1 MKYRESQTDI
11 SLRKWFTNS
20 LEHALLRK
28 VALEHGRLRSLS
40 SFEIKI
46 DYPLLAI
53 AGRNGS
59 GKSTLLA
66 MIACAY
72 HSDEDKHI
80 MSGKRKPYYTFADF
94 FIQHSDEVPQEGI
107 AIGYYIAH
115 NSWKPAKTVPTGKGI
130 GKQVRS
136 KKKGGKWNN
145 YDKRVE
151 RQVIFL
157 GIERIVPHSEK
168 SQSKSYAKLFIF
180 NGDELGCE
188 NEIRENVGYILNK
201 EYGDFKFVSHS
212 RYRLPIVT
220 YEGKTIS
227 GFNMGAGENA
237 LFEIFSILYSAKP
250 GALIIVDEIELGLHA
265 EAQVKL
271 IERLKLASHKRKL
284 QIIFTTHSDII
295 FGCIP
300 DDARVYIENINSKTI
315 INTEISPEYAF
326 GKLSSENSQELDVL
340 VEDVVA
346 AKLLSNILPSSIR
359 SRLQIEVIG
368 SASSLARQM
377 AAIFQRGMKNK
388 VITVFDGDQKRLYRD
403 NLKCAHSM
411 LEKNHEDFTQ
421 WFSEN
426 INYLPGDEWPEKWI
440 IKKNLEYVNNLSKL
454 VNGEPDVTIAALNRG
469 AGSEKHKEFYEAALL
484 LGVNE
489 SEMLDRCCINLAIMC
504 PDSLS
509 YLVDF
514 IKIKLSE

>member
-1 MKYRESQTDI
+1 MKYRDSQTDL
-11 SLRKWFTNS
+11 SLRKWFSNS
-20 LEHALLRK
+20 LDHALLRK
-28 VALEHGRLRSLS
+28 VSLELGMLRSLS
-40 SFEIKI
+40 SFKIKI

-72 HSDEDKHI
+72 HSDEDQHLLI
-80 MSGKRKPYYTFADF
+80 GKRKPYYTFADF

-107 AIGYYIAH
+107 TIGYEIAY
-115 NSWKPAKTVPTGKGI
+115 NDWRVSKRFPDGKGF
-130 GKQVRS
+130 GRQLRT

-145 YDKRVE
+145 YDTRAH

-180 NGDELGCE
+180 NGDALGCE

-201 EYGDFKFVSHS
+201 KYDDFKFVSHS
-212 RYRLPIVT
+212 RYRLPIVK

-237 LFEIFSILYSAKP
+237 LFEIFSMLYSAEP

-271 IERLKLASHKRKL
+271 IERLKSASLKRKL

-300 DDARVYIENINSKTI
+300 DDARVYIENINSKTVI
-315 INTEISPEYAF
+315 HTEISSEYAF
-326 GKLSSENSQELDVL
+326 GKLSSENSQELDIL
-340 VEDVVA
+340 VEDIVA
-346 AKLLSNILPSSIR
+346 SKLLSNILPSDVR
-359 SRLQIEVIG
+359 SRLNIEVIG
-368 SASSLARQM
+368 SASSLSRQM
-377 AAIFQRGMKNK
+377 AAIFQRGLKK
-388 VITVFDGDQKRLYRD
+388 KIITIFDGDQKRLSKN
-403 NLKCAHSM
+403 NLNYACSM
-411 LEKNHEDFTQ
+411 LERNQEEFTT
-421 WFSEN
+421 WFSSN
-426 INYLPGDEWPEKWI
+426 VTYLPGEEWPEKWI
-440 IKKNLEYVNNLSKL
+440 IRKNLEYVDNLSTL
-454 VNGEPDVTIAALNRG
+454 VNGDPDTTTAALTRG
-469 AGSEKHKEFYEAALL
+469 AGSEKHKELYEASLI
-484 LGVNE
+484 LGINE
-489 SEMLDRCCINLAIMC
+489 SEMLDRCCINISMTC
-504 PDSLS
+504 QESVK
-509 YLVDF
+509 YLVEF
-514 IKIKLSE
+514 IKNKLSE